1 MALLVKSS
9 MVRPPMAQISGMER
23 PLKRA
28 TKIAAITVSTS
39 SANGVSAATSRM
51 LAKRIF
57 WTIVFAPKRR
67 IPW

>member
-1 MALLVKSS
+1 
-9 MVRPPMAQISGMER
+9 MAQISGMER